1 MKGIKQ
7 RLYTQNSII
16 IVSIVIILEI
26 IFIFSVKSYYIKS
39 AEYQLINK
47 AEVSSN
53 FYNKYLINEN
63 IYEKARYMLE
73 NESRDS
79 TFYMQFFDLNREMII
94 DSNGF
99 KSHDDIKEKDIL
111 AALNGQTETIRS
123 NDKFTKESIMSVSVP
138 VYHLNEISGVLR
150 YSISISQIE
159 KTISNIIIGAL
170 LIGGV
175 VIAIT
180 FSVSSILA
188 DKIVY
193 PIENLTKAAETMAL
207 GDFSKRIKKANNDE
221 IGKLSDTLN
230 YMAEEIQKSNS
241 VKNEFIS
248 SISHE
253 LRTPLTAIRGWSEII
268 NSGEIKDEEE
278 IREGLEIILSE
289 TKRLTGLVEEL
300 LDFSKLEMGKI
311 SLNLQNADIN
321 NIVIEVY
328 NYFKSRFKNENV
340 ECELNIAE
348 ENFFTQVDENRFKQ
362 VLINIIDN
370 AIKFSEENGKI
381 TISTFL
387 YNENIIIKIEDCGIG
402 IEKDD
407 LHRVTEKFYKGES
420 RKSGSGIGLSICNE
434 IVNLHSGKL
443 VIDSIK
449 GRGTSVTICIPRK
462 YE

>member
-7 RLYTQNSII
+7 RIYTQNSII

-47 AEVSSN
+47 AEVSSK

-73 NESRDS
+73 NESRDN
-79 TFYMQFFDLNREMII
+79 TFYMQFFDLNRNLII

-99 KSHDDIKEKDIL
+99 KSNEDIKEKDIL
-111 AALNGQTETIRS
+111 AALNGKIETIKIK
-123 NDKFTKESIMSVSVP
+123 DKFTKESTMSVSVP
-138 VYHLNEISGVLR
+138 LYHLNEISGVLR

-159 KTISNIIIGAL
+159 KTILNIIIGAL
-170 LIGGV
+170 LIGGI
-175 VIAIT
+175 VIGIT
-180 FSVSSILA
+180 FFFSSILA

-193 PIENLTKAAETMAL
+193 PIENLTKVAETMAL
-207 GDFSKRIKKANNDE
+207 GDFSKRIKKINNDE

-230 YMAEEIQKSNS
+230 YMAEEIQKSNA

-268 NSGEIKDEEE
+268 NSGEINDEEE
-278 IREGLEIILSE
+278 IREGLDIILSE

-311 SLNLQNADIN
+311 SLNLQNTNIN
-321 NIVIEVY
+321 SIVMEIY

-340 ECELNIAE
+340 KCELNIGE
-348 ENFFTQVDENRFKQ
+348 ENFFTQVDVNRFKQ

-370 AIKFSEENGKI
+370 AIKFSDENGKI
-381 TISTFL
+381 IISTFL
-387 YNENIIIKIEDCGIG
+387 HKENIIIKVEDNGIG
-402 IEKDD
+402 IDKDD
-407 LHRVTEKFYKGES
+407 LHRVTEKFYKGKS

-434 IVNLHSGKL
+434 IVNLHGGKL
-443 VIDSIK
+443 VIDSAK
-449 GRGTSVTICIPRK
+449 GEGTSVTIYIPTK